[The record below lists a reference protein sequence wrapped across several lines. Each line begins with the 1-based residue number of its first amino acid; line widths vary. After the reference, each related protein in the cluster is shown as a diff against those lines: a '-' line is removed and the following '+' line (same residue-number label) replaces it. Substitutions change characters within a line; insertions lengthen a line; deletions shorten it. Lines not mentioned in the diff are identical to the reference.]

1 MQAIN
6 IADYIRSGNIL
17 NNFQEKNPFDLIVYE
32 KLPENSKIKGLE
44 DKIISLEDER
54 FDFGINGKLMAA
66 SEKYKNILIII
77 DQINIGYLLPFIQ
90 KSKNTNFSII
100 NIGSGYSS
108 FINKQVPETADISLL
123 QNFNIEIKE
132 PIDFVSFFGFLGNNN
147 KQYIRIPE
155 KELPGTIS
163 KDGED
168 NLDTN
173 EKLISLKEF
182 GLTGED
188 GTILVGASMVGE
200 IVQAT
205 SLTRQEDKNYD
216 VFCVTDYTFLL
227 SEDIKESI
235 KNTEKLIIIL
245 DQNEIKG
252 FENKIKSVLFDNQ
265 IIDVQIY
272 FIQPNQLPTTSSKEY
287 IQENI
292 QFGGEGIYEKLIQ
305 IQ

>member
-6 IADYIRSGNIL
+6 IADYIRSWNIL

-32 KLPENSKIKGLE
+32 KLPENSKIKWLE

-54 FDFGINGKLMAA
+54 FDFWINWKLMAA

-77 DQINIGYLLPFIQ
+77 DQINIWYLLPFIQ

-100 NIGSGYSS
+100 NIWSWYSS

-132 PIDFVSFFGFLGNNN
+132 PIDFVSFFGFLWNNN

-155 KELPGTIS
+155 KELPWTIS
-163 KDGED
+163 KDWED

-182 GLTGED
+182 WLTWED
-188 GTILVGASMVGE
+188 GTILVWASMVWE

-245 DQNEIKG
+245 DQNEIKW

-292 QFGGEGIYEKLIQ
+292 QFWWEGIYEKLIQ